1 MATVRQA
8 RLGSSPDPV
17 EAAQAC
23 EDAGADSIVCH
34 LREDRR
40 HIQDRD
46 VDRLVTQLTV
56 PLNLE
61 MSIAHDIVNVA
72 LRLRPHQ
79 VTLVPERR
87 RELTTEGGLDV
98 VRCRGRLARL
108 IPRFARAGI
117 RVSLFVDPT
126 PAQLAASAEVGA
138 QLIELHTG
146 RYASAKSASARAH
159 ELEAVR
165 RATRQARRLGLAV
178 AAGHGLDYRN
188 TPAIAAIPDIEEVNI
203 GFAIVARAMGVG
215 MAEAV
220 REMKALLRPL
230 DAPRPKAGL
239 ARDVAPDAS
248 RGRPE
253 RGEAESRDDG
263 GDATLPRRGG
273 APRA

>member
-1 MATVRQA
+1 MRLGVNIDHVATVRQA
-8 RLGSSPDPV
+8 RLGSVPDPI

-46 VDRLVTQLTV
+46 VARVIKALRI

-61 MSIAHDIVNVA
+61 MAMASDIIGVA

-87 RELTTEGGLDV
+87 CELTTEGGLDV
-98 VRCRGRLARL
+98 VRLRGRLERL

-138 QLIELHTG
+138 RLIEVHTG
-146 RYASAKSASARAH
+146 RYAAARSGSAQAR
-159 ELEAVR
+159 ELETLR
-165 RATRQARRLGLAV
+165 RAARQARRAGLAV

-188 TPAIAAIPDIEEVNI
+188 TPALSAISDIEEVNI
-203 GFAIVARAMGVG
+203 GFSIVARALSVG

-220 REMKALLRPL
+220 REMKALLRL
-230 DAPRPKAGL
+230 
-239 ARDVAPDAS
+239 
-248 RGRPE
+248 
-253 RGEAESRDDG
+253 
-263 GDATLPRRGG
+263 
-273 APRA
+273 RA